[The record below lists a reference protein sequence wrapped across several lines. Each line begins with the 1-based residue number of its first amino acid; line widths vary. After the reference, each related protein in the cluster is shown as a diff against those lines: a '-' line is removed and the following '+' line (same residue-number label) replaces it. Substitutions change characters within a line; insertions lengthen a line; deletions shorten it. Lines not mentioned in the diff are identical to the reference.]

1 MSTLAEPPLF
11 PVSCA
16 HVPAKTVFPIPGSP
30 YSRMLSFLLRPS
42 ETLEIG
48 GPLFATACRGGAER
62 AVLLGLRADGTVSSN
77 TKDVPL
83 ILSSRDACFVLPG
96 GAGSR
101 YPNGGPCF
109 PP

>member
-30 YSRMLSFLLRPS
+30 YSRMLSFFLRPS
-42 ETLEIG
+42 ATLEIG

-77 TKDVPL
+77 TQDDPL
-83 ILSSRDACFVLPG
+83 ILSSRVASFDLPREPR
-96 GAGSR
+96 AR
-101 YPNGGPCF
+101 YPTGDPRSQ
-109 PP
+109 P